1 MNIYFVEKKIFNLIC
16 DVFFFDVVVNLN
28 VLEYM
33 YVCVISKISIV
44 FLLIKYGVIIFY
56 RFRLFFY
63 VG

>member
-33 YVCVISKISIV
+33 YVCIRSKISIV
-44 FLLIKYGVIIFY
+44 FLLSMELLYFID
-56 RFRLFFY
+56 LDCFFM
-63 VG
+63 

>member
-33 YVCVISKISIV
+33 YVCIISKISIV
-44 FLLIKYGVIIFY
+44 FLLNKELLYFID
-56 RFRLFFY
+56 LDCFFM
-63 VG
+63 